1 MFHDFAEKKESL
13 HFYSLKESMSLP
25 RFFITTRRY
34 TVRLLSHPL
43 LPCLFAIAAML
54 ITLSSLKPDIQR

>member
-1 MFHDFAEKKESL
+1 
-13 HFYSLKESMSLP
+13 MSLP

-43 LPCLFAIAAML
+43 LPWFIAIAAML
-54 ITLSSLKPDIQR
+54 ITLSSLKAGIYSDDEIREAM